1 MQIFTLSRHEV
12 LSHLDTR
19 EEGLHESEVNTRLK
33 TFGYNEIEKKKRK
46 NYALEY
52 AKQYAN
58 FFAVLLEVA
67 AALSFLADF
76 YSPGEGYII
85 LGFAVLGAVVVN
97 ATFTFWQEY
106 QADKTVEALLKLIPP
121 LVSVRRDGAV
131 KKVEAGTVVPGDIL
145 ILEEGDKIA
154 ADAVVLEAN
163 SLYANMA
170 TLTGESR
177 PAKRVTEPSTAKRLL
192 EARNVVFA
200 GTTVVS
206 GNGVAAVFATG
217 TTTEFGKIAKLSEEV
232 TKRLTPMQIEIIRI
246 TRVLTLAALLAGA
259 VFFILGYL
267 SGRGFLV
274 AAIFALSLI
283 VANVPEGMLPTITL
297 SLSLGSQRMARRNAL
312 IKNLDAVQTLG
323 SATVICTDK
332 TGTLTRSE
340 MTAREI
346 YLTSGEEITVTGEGY
361 FQGGEFRFREEM
373 RGSQDRL
380 RFFLTSGM
388 LDSRATIAER
398 MVLGDP
404 TELAIVAA
412 ARKAD
417 LNVSDYEKI
426 GEIPF
431 SSDRKMMSTIYKR
444 GNQHYIFS
452 KGAPEVIIDK
462 SGYFVDEDNEIRTL
476 NAEMRSRLFSRAE
489 AYEKAAY
496 RVLAVAY
503 KEGEDESDLIVLGL
517 VAFMDLPRAEVYD
530 AIGACRRAGVRVM
543 ILTGDAPFTAMAIA
557 EQIGLPVDR
566 ALTGDEIL
574 AYSDEA
580 LSNLLKTEDVLFA
593 RMPSDQKLRIT
604 EILQQNGEVVAMTG
618 DGVNDAPALKKAD
631 IGVAMGERGTEVAK
645 EAADIILLDDNFA
658 SIVAAIEEGR
668 TVYFNIKKFVTYIL
682 SSNMPEIIPYILQFF
697 LAIPLPLTVIQ
708 ILSIDLGTDLLP
720 GLALGKEQPE
730 EDIMDRPPVGKNE
743 QILDREVFKRGY
755 AFLGMIEATAAMT
768 GFLGLLFL
776 SGWQYGDLSIAD
788 TPLHYQAMTMTLLGA
803 IFCQIANVW
812 TLRSWEFP
820 SYKRGF
826 FSNRL
831 LLAAIGFEILW
842 IVLLLTFPPVQF
854 VFNTAY
860 VPPQFLLLLVPF
872 PIILFISHE
881 AYKAHIR
888 RKKAQAGTPI
898 GT

>member
-1 MQIFTLSRHEV
+1 MSVYSQSKEENLT
-12 LSHLDTR
+12 HLNTR
-19 EEGLHESEVNTRLK
+19 EDGLRGNEVETRLT
-33 TFGYNEIEKKKRK
+33 TFGYNEVERAKRK
-46 NYALEY
+46 NYVIEY
-52 AKQYAN
+52 ARQYTS

-67 AALSFLADF
+67 AVLSFIADI
-76 YSPGEGYII
+76 YSPGEGYGI
-85 LGFAVLGAVVVN
+85 LGIAVLGAVIVN

-106 QADKTVEALLKLIPP
+106 KAERTVEALLKLIPP
-121 LVSVRRDGAV
+121 RVSVRRNGV
-131 KKVEAGTVVPGDIL
+131 IEKIEARIIVPGDIL

-163 SLYANMA
+163 SLYVDMA

-177 PAKRVTEPSTAKRLL
+177 PVKRTAEPSEAKRLL
-192 EARNVVFA
+192 ESRNIVFA

-217 TTTEFGKIAKLSEEV
+217 MATEFGKIAKLSKEV
-232 TKRLTPMQIEIIRI
+232 TKRPTPMQLEIVRI
-246 TRVLTLAALLAGA
+246 TRILTLAALLAGA
-259 VFFILGYL
+259 IFFILGFL
-267 SGRGFLV
+267 SGRGLLV

-312 IKNLDAVQTLG
+312 VKNLDAVQTLG

-340 MTAREI
+340 MTARQI
-346 YLTSGEEITVTGEGY
+346 YLTSGEEITITGEGY
-361 FQGGEFRFREEM
+361 FQKGEFTFMQEVG
-373 RGSQDRL
+373 GSQERL
-380 RFFLTSGM
+380 RFFLTSGL
-388 LDSRATIAER
+388 LDSRAMIGENTIF
-398 MVLGDP
+398 GDP

-417 LNVSDYEKI
+417 IDVSDYEKI

-431 SSDRKMMSTIYKR
+431 TSDRKMMSTVYRR
-444 GNQHYIFS
+444 GDRRYIFS
-452 KGAPEVIIDK
+452 KGAPEVIFGK
-462 SGYFVDEDNEIRTL
+462 SGYYLDENNEVRIL
-476 NAEMRSRLFSRAE
+476 DEEMQSRLLSRAE
-489 AYEKAAY
+489 EFEKEAY

-503 KEGEDESDLIVLGL
+503 KEGEDESDLICLGL
-517 VAFMDLPRAEVYD
+517 VAFMDLPRAEVPG
-530 AIGACRRAGVRVM
+530 AVEACRRAGVRVM
-543 ILTGDAPFTAMAIA
+543 ILTGDSPFTAMAIA
-557 EQIGLPVDR
+557 DTIGLPVDR
-566 ALTGDEIL
+566 AITGDEIL
-574 AYSDEA
+574 DYSDDE
-580 LSNLLKTEDVLFA
+580 LGDILRTEDLLFA

-604 EILQQNGEVVAMTG
+604 DILQRNGEVVAMTG
-618 DGVNDAPALKKAD
+618 DGVNDAPALRRAD

-668 TVYFNIKKFVTYIL
+668 TVYYNIKKFVTYIL

-697 LAIPLPLTVIQ
+697 LAIPLPLSVIQ

-720 GLALGKEQPE
+720 GLSLGKEQPE

-743 QILDREVFKRGY
+743 RILDREVFKRGY
-755 AFLGMIEATAAMT
+755 AFLGMIEAAAAMT
-768 GFLGLLFL
+768 GFLGFLFL
-776 SGWQYGDLSIAD
+776 SGWQDGDLSISG
-788 TPLHYQAMTMTLLGA
+788 TTLHYQAMTMTLLGA

-820 SYKRGF
+820 AFSLGL

-831 LLAAIGFEILW
+831 LLAAVGFEILW
-842 IVLLLTFPPVQF
+842 IVLLLLFPPVQF
-854 VFNTAY
+854 IFNTAF
-860 VPPQFLLLLVPF
+860 VPPEYLLILVPF
-872 PIILFISHE
+872 PILLFVSHE

-888 RKKAQAGTPI
+888 RKKVQNRARTAG
-898 GT
+898 